1 MAATA
6 QLQQQVWRSDSS
18 QGTIAGFRRH
28 VHEMRTNLSISISWY
43 FTLPLHSIFYTHLT
57 TLVTSYF
64 ADYRLHQSQS
74 IRVLNVFILWS
85 DKKKTTLIL
94 MIWKVPVMRWLKPK
108 YTVYTY
114 FYLYYMYGWLSPLP
128 ESLTWH
134 LYFYL
139 IINVGFALYKTV
151 YKYVFTVN
159 YGSIR
164 CDIPHLS
171 CNQNPC
177 FSFIWLQVK
186 MN

>member
-85 DKKKTTLIL
+85 DKKKNNTDSDDLKSASNE
-94 MIWKVPVMRWLKPK
+94 MIKAE
-108 YTVYTY
+108 VYSI
-114 FYLYYMYGWLSPLP
+114 YLLLLVLYVWVTFTFTRVINLT
-128 ESLTWH
+128 SL
-134 LYFYL
+134 LL
-139 IINVGFALYKTV
+139 L
-151 YKYVFTVN
+151 N
-159 YGSIR
+159 YQCRI
-164 CDIPHLS
+164 
-171 CNQNPC
+171 C
-177 FSFIWLQVK
+177 FIQDCL
-186 MN
+186 